1 MGNLVIVA
9 IPEEQD
15 RVWKI
20 SSEQVPHLTLLFL
33 GDEAQ
38 ADTQQIMQFVE
49 HAVTLS
55 EHGQFYLDV
64 ERRGELGP
72 DNADVLFFSKRSWN
86 LKWIKQFRGQL
97 LQNSAVK
104 TAYDST
110 QQYDEWTPHLTLG
123 YPETPAKA
131 DPNEEPFGHPIYS
144 VCFDR
149 IAVWD
154 TDFNGPEF
162 RLEWPERELSGDLA
176 VAYSATQKAG
186 LPIHA
191 EDALE
196 HVGIKGMRWGRRK
209 TETVTVGGKEK
220 KVTPRKAAKLDKKW
234 EKKIYSLPGAID
246 VHNKMADHFNQ
257 RIGGV
262 NDKFKDVDFSK
273 TKWDKPDSWSPR
285 EKQYNNEIEKLTT
298 DGNRKAV
305 EEVHGTSPT
314 GKRKAELSA
323 DGSQIVVHEVKLK
336 HAADDTTAVAVL
348 NITRNSEGLITKAE
362 PLQLEDSM
370 KQTAE
375 LGKEFLEHKSVLDNA
390 TLSEQIKAKI
400 QSILDDVTGGTDK
413 KDVSLFGDP
422 LIRTKI
428 QSVLEDFYK
437 DPNVDNAVVY
447 DALGEAF
454 IEHWGVKGMRWGFRR
469 SGTTP
474 SPVSSQSTHTLLRGK
489 AKVQAQGGEHHP
501 AHEDAIKVAEAKQKL
516 KKSGVAALSNKDLQD
531 VATRLNLEN
540 QVAVLT
546 SHKGKKFVTNQ
557 LHEEGKNVARRGI
570 REGLKRGAKRAAK
583 VAGTTAAV
591 AAA

>member
-1 MGNLVIVA
+1 MSNLVIVA

-15 RVWKI
+15 RVWKV

-33 GDEAQ
+33 GDEAN
-38 ADTQQIMQFVE
+38 ADTEQIVQFVE

-64 ERRGELGP
+64 ERRDTLGP
-72 DNADVLFFSKRSWN
+72 DDADVLMFSKRSWN
-86 LKWIKQFRGQL
+86 LKWIKQFRNQL
-97 LQNSAVK
+97 LQNDAVR
-104 TAYDST
+104 TAHDSVE
-110 QQYDEWTPHLTLG
+110 QYEEWVPHLTLG
-123 YPETPAKA
+123 YPDTPAKPLP
-131 DPNEEPFGHPIYS
+131 DGNDFPIYS

-162 RLEWPERELSGDLA
+162 RLEWPERELEGGLA

-220 KVTPRKAAKLDKKW
+220 KVTPKKAAKLDKKW
-234 EKKIYSLPGAID
+234 EKNIYSLPGAID
-246 VHNKMADHFNQ
+246 VHNKMAEHFNQ

-285 EKQYNNEIEKLTT
+285 EKQYNNEIDKLTT
-298 DGNRKAV
+298 DGNRAAV
-305 EEVHGTSPT
+305 KEVHGTSPT
-314 GKRKAELSA
+314 GKRHAELSS
-323 DGSQIVVHEVKLK
+323 DGEHILVIEDKLK
-336 HAADDTTAVAVL
+336 HAAADTNTVAVL
-348 NITRNSEGLITKAE
+348 KITRNTKGLIVKAE
-362 PLQLEDSM
+362 PLKTENSM
-370 KQTAE
+370 SQTAD
-375 LGKEFLEHKSVLDNA
+375 LGREFLEHKSVLDNP
-390 TLSEQIKAKI
+390 TLAEQIKAKI

-428 QSVLEDFYK
+428 SSVLDDFYK
-437 DPNVDNAVVY
+437 DPNVDNAIVY

-454 IEHWGVKGMRWGFRR
+454 IEHFGVKGMRWGFRR
-469 SGTTP
+469 SGTT
-474 SPVSSQSTHTLLRGK
+474 STPVSSKSTHTLLRGH
-489 AKVQAQGGEHHP
+489 AKVDTEGGQHHP
-501 AHEDAIKVAEAKQKL
+501 AHEDAVKVAEARQKL
-516 KKSGVAALSNKDLQD
+516 TKSGAAALSNKELQD
-531 VATRLNLEN
+531 VATRINLEN
-540 QVAVLT
+540 QVAILT
-546 SHKGKKFVTNQ
+546 SHKGKKFVSNQ
-557 LHEEGKNVARRGI
+557 LSEEGKNITRRGI
-570 REGLKRGAKRAAK
+570 RVGVRKGLKK
-583 VAGTTAAV
+583 AGKTGL
-591 AAA
+591 AAALA